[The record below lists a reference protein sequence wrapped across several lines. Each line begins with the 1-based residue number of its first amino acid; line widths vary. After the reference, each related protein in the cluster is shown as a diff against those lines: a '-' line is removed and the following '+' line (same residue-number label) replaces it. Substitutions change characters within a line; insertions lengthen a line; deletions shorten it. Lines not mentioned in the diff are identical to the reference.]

1 MPLKKQKK
9 STYKKVKRKGNEKIK
24 PSYFLVT
31 LFIFVFIFLGTLY
44 FLAQETPEI
53 KVYQDKQEE
62 EDQHHFIV
70 QIVGYAKVLQ
80 EEYGVLPSI
89 SIAQAI
95 LESDWGTS
103 ELSVKN
109 NNFYGIKGD
118 SADPTVTMT
127 TREFVD
133 GEWIEVNAEFRKYTT
148 WQESMEDHSKLFTKG
163 TTWNTDQYAKVL
175 ASKDY
180 KEAAYALQKS
190 GYATDPDYP
199 NKLIRLIEQYDLNQ
213 YDQD

>member
-9 STYKKVKRKGNEKIK
+9 NAYKTVKRKKKERIQ
-24 PSYFLVT
+24 PRHFLVT
-31 LFIFVFIFLGTLY
+31 LFMFVFIFIGTLY
-44 FLAQETPEI
+44 LLAQEVPEI
-53 KVYQDKQEE
+53 QVYQEEQEE
-62 EDQHHFIV
+62 EQHHFIV
-70 QIVGYAKVLQ
+70 QIADYAKALQ
-80 EEYGVLPSI
+80 VDYGVLPSI

-118 SADPTVTMT
+118 SAEPIVTMT

-133 GEWIEVNAEFRKYTT
+133 GEWIEVDAEFRKYTT
-148 WQESMEDHSKLFTKG
+148 WQESMEDHSKLFIKG

-175 ASKDY
+175 ASENY
-180 KEAAYALQKS
+180 KEAAYALQES

-213 YDQD
+213 YDQN